1 MRTARLHRRGI
12 GAPTPRGTERL
23 RAQASE
29 FSVAV
34 DAAYAAVSNLL
45 NGGLIDAD
53 EGEDLRGQIGPLEA
67 EGYTI
72 IDAAHADDAAIEAAI
87 ASLAQQQAKIE
98 EITLLAANLL
108 RSRVE
113 GRTSSTFWWNVGAVA
128 LGLGAAFAWL
138 AISKR
143 KAV

>member
-1 MRTARLHRRGI
+1 MPVRLRLH
-12 GAPTPRGTERL
+12 AQRL
-23 RAQASE
+23 RHE
-29 FSVAV
+29 P
-34 DAAYAAVSNLL
+34 
-45 NGGLIDAD
+45 
-53 EGEDLRGQIGPLEA
+53 DLHQRLHLPLHLRVEA
-67 EGYTI
+67 
-72 IDAAHADDAAIEAAI
+72 
-87 ASLAQQQAKIE
+87 LAQQQAKIE